1 MLLRLAESLRPNV
14 GESGAAGLLVLLGRK
29 TGIYSCGLT
38 DEEDAFLPAKPRK
51 CSTITVPFR
60 SAAAKLHE
68 RNAVLRH
75 EALQPAPRSPG

>member
-38 DEEDAFLPAKPRK
+38 DEEDAFLPGKAAQVLGHHGILPLAPAKP
-51 CSTITVPFR
+51 
-60 SAAAKLHE
+60 HE

-75 EALQPAPRSPG
+75 EALQPSPRSPG